1 MVLEFLNQNESAFT
15 VIFSALVAIATVVYA
30 ILTWKLVSE
39 TRKMREAQTEPNI
52 CVTIEPS
59 EVWIN
64 FIDMA
69 IQNIGLGPAY
79 NIQFKVDPD
88 FEYEKGKFL
97 SELGFMKNGFKF
109 LAPSQRFK
117 FFLTNLLEAYV
128 EKIAVPEAT
137 EEKIIKHQT
146 FEEKMKTHFN
156 IKITYQ
162 NILGKSYESTYLIDF
177 SHLIGLSQVG
187 ELPIYKISENI
198 EAIRKDIHN
207 ISTGSKMKVV
217 MYTKTEEENEKK
229 QKLEQAKKLIKPKTE
244 VRATTKYK

>member
-1 MVLEFLNQNESAFT
+1 MVLEFLNQNQTAFT
-15 VIFSALVAIATVVYA
+15 VIFSALVAFATIVYA
-30 ILTWKLVSE
+30 ILTWRLVLE

-64 FIDMA
+64 FIEMA

-79 NIQFKVDPD
+79 NIQFEVDPE
-88 FEYEKGKFL
+88 FEQEKGKFL
-97 SELGFMKNGFKF
+97 SELGFIKNGFKF

-117 FFLTNLLEAYV
+117 FFLTSLLED
-128 EKIAVPEAT
+128 
-137 EEKIIKHQT
+137 

-156 IKITYQ
+156 IKITFQ
-162 NILGKSYESTYLIDF
+162 NSLGKSYEFTYLIDF
-177 SHLIGLSQVG
+177 SHLIGLNQVG
-187 ELPIYKISENI
+187 ELPIYGISKNI

-207 ISTGSKMKVV
+207 LSIGKKMKVV

-229 QKLEQAKKLIKPKTE
+229 KKLESAKKQFELKKKKLEQPIRTNEKNE
-244 VRATTKYK
+244 